1 MNKLNAILID
11 SKEPAWVQK
20 LDFGV
25 PKMIGPCEAGDA
37 WAITSDGY
45 TLIIERKTPDDFLQS
60 LKDGRLFE
68 QVKRLGEYRYLAQLR
83 GETPTMLPY
92 LIITGIFR
100 PTNDGKVYTSRQTN
114 WSFAAV
120 MGALLSIQ
128 EAGVYVTFCNGDS
141 DYRDCILRLASR
153 DRSETLDILP
163 QRPIELLGPKEAV
176 VASLPGI
183 GIERAKAALEWGG
196 WHLGWTLIGL
206 TEPDIPSPI
215 PRSVRENIRTLF
227 GLGTDEEL
235 IIIPKQKGEDHV
247 PESSTHAGE
256 TAHDN

>member
-11 SKEPAWVQK
+11 SREPAWVQA
-20 LDFGV
+20 LDFNA
-25 PKMIGPCEAGDA
+25 PKMNGPCEAGDA
-37 WAITSDGY
+37 WAITSDEY

-68 QVKRLGEYRYLAQLR
+68 QVRRLGEYRYQAQLK
-83 GETPTMLPY
+83 GEKPTMLPY
-92 LIITGIFR
+92 LVITGAFT
-100 PTNDGKVYTSRQTN
+100 PGSDGKVYTSRQTG

-120 MGALLSIQ
+120 MGAILSIQ
-128 EAGVYVTFCNGDS
+128 EAGVYVVFCNGDN

-163 QRPIELLGPKEAV
+163 QRPIELLGPKETV

-196 WHLGWTLIGL
+196 WHLGWTLVGL
-206 TEPDIPSPI
+206 TDPSLEKSPV
-215 PRSVRENIRTLF
+215 PRTVRANIRALF
-227 GLGTDEEL
+227 GLGADEEL
-235 IIIPKQKGEDHV
+235 TIISK
-247 PESSTHAGE
+247 
-256 TAHDN
+256 